1 MINEPDSN
9 LRALIGVDGS
19 PITCMVGDQVFR
31 MGPLQ
36 PADYMVCAQW
46 RASEKVALILRTMPD
61 NPLMDVSSIKAE
73 ACAKV
78 LAQPCLP
85 FELLTDI
92 ECVCRLAEISLQ
104 RGGEFKGNWEGFKR
118 NLSHTSYKDL
128 ERAVFKVSGFLPAP
142 EDNGKAAVPG
152 NPPMQAATPT

>member
-1 MINEPDSN
+1 MNDPDKN
-9 LRALIGVDGS
+9 LRALVGADGS

-36 PADYMVCAQW
+36 PADYMECAQW
-46 RASEKVALILRTMPD
+46 RAQQKIALILGSMAA
-61 NPLMDVSSIKAE
+61 NPMMDVSSIKAE

-78 LAQPCLP
+78 LSQPCLP

-92 ECVCRLAEISLQ
+92 ESVCRLAEISLQ

-128 ERAVFKVSGFLPAP
+128 ERAVFKVSGFLPDP
-142 EDNGKAAVPG
+142 EDNGKAAVAA
-152 NPPMQAATPT
+152 NPPMPSAAMT